1 MEMKRSDFLK
11 MCLAGLA
18 GAIALRWLK
27 IFDNVSTKHVK
38 EARFY
43 RSADTLLG

>member
-11 MCLAGLA
+11 MCLTGLA
-18 GAIALRWLK
+18 GAMALRWLK
-27 IFDNVSTKHVK
+27 VFDNADHNGLK

>member
-11 MCLAGLA
+11 ICLAAMA
-18 GAIALRWLK
+18 GAFTLNWLK
-27 IFDNVSTKHVK
+27 IFRDPDHKNLK

-43 RSADTLLG
+43 RSADTLAG